1 MDAGPPPPPPLF
13 SFQPPSIATTTTSI
27 PQAYYNGGTA
37 TDDVVPHHHHSS
49 PPTSSSPTSSVI
61 IVMIVI
67 SSAIIISATI
77 YLLIRFLSRRCNRS
91 FRTTFSPAD
100 DVVSDNRN
108 ENENEN
114 EHVLHHVISIGNNG
128 VDSLPLFTFS
138 SLTGKIAGGDCAVCL
153 SKFEDVDLLRL
164 LPLCCHA
171 FHADCIDAW
180 LKSNQTC
187 PLCRST
193 VNPTEAD
200 ILSTLGSGA
209 GGGNRSNSFRIEIGT
224 ISQRRDPSNSDR
236 RSYSVGSYDYVL
248 DDGYEIP
255 VESTHRSAASD
266 CTSVDKDSINPEP
279 PGENLA
285 AEVAASGGS
294 GRFNWLRDYVDR
306 VSASLSTRTLSL
318 RGSGRFFIGS
328 SRRSESINDV
338 EASHVRIG
346 EEISELFRWLSGV
359 ELESATG
366 PNNFCQKTHQQ
377 NEPLYSSFTLQLP
390 FIDRIGTVI

>member
-1 MDAGPPPPPPLF
+1 MDIGPPPPPLF
-13 SFQPPSIATTTTSI
+13 SFQPPPIATTTSI
-27 PQAYYNGGTA
+27 PQAYNNGGTA

-49 PPTSSSPTSSVI
+49 LPTSSSPTSSVI

-67 SSAIIISATI
+67 SSAIIVSASI

-100 DVVSDNRN
+100 DVVFDNRN
-108 ENENEN
+108 ENE
-114 EHVLHHVISIGNNG
+114 HVRHHVISIGNIG

-153 SKFEDVDLLRL
+153 SKFEDVDLVRL

-200 ILSTLGSGA
+200 ILNTLGSGA
-209 GGGNRSNSFRIEIGT
+209 AGGVDGNRSNSFRIEIGT
-224 ISQRRDPSNSDR
+224 ISQRRDPSNSNR

-266 CTSVDKDSINPEP
+266 CTSVDKDSTNPEP

-285 AEVAASGGS
+285 AEVAGGVGS
-294 GRFNWLRDYVDR
+294 GRFSWLRDYVDR

-318 RGSGRFFIGS
+318 RGSGRFFTGS
-328 SRRSESINDV
+328 SRRSESINDF
-338 EASHVRIG
+338 EATHGRIG

-359 ELESATG
+359 
-366 PNNFCQKTHQQ
+366 
-377 NEPLYSSFTLQLP
+377 
-390 FIDRIGTVI
+390 